1 MMRSD
6 KKEVQDA
13 QFVVSTS
20 DFSKIGL
27 VATRNF
33 KMKYKLSELNIFN
46 KGKSQN
52 RSPN

>member
-13 QFVVSTS
+13 RFVVSAS

-27 VATRNF
+27 VAIRNF
-33 KMKYKLSELNIFN
+33 KTK
-46 KGKSQN
+46 QTA
-52 RSPN
+52 